1 MSLFK
6 KLYLTD
12 RIFYCLGGIVLLLF
26 VSFILNPIFYL
37 AIFFLISLAVILGVD
52 IFLLFR
58 TENIEITREIAP
70 VFSLGDQNK
79 VCLTVK
85 NKTNSNLKI
94 KIIDEIPY
102 QFNERDFSISI
113 DLNKLKTEEVTYYM
127 LPTMRGEYVFGN
139 LHVFIQTKIGL
150 ALKKESTSSE
160 KSVAVYPSV
169 IQMKQQEL
177 AALKHPSFT
186 QGDKTNKKIGRSYEF
201 DQIKNYID
209 GDDTRNINWKA
220 TSTLNKLM
228 VNHYEDERSQQ
239 IYSIIDK
246 SRVMKMPFN
255 GLTLVDYAINSTL
268 AFSNIVL
275 KKQDKA
281 GVISFSKNVDTIL
294 KADRSTLQL
303 KKIMYSLYKE
313 KYDYSEANYDALYA
327 SIRKT
332 ISNRSL
338 IFLYTN
344 FDSIYAVERNIKALK
359 MINKYHVLIVVF
371 FENTELETYSKIPA
385 TSLLE
390 IYQKT
395 MAKKSTLEKMQIIKE
410 LRMHGIHAIKS
421 APEKLSTNAINK
433 YLELKSSGY
442 L

>member
-1 MSLFK
+1 MSLYK
-6 KLYLTD
+6 NLYLTD
-12 RIFYCLGGIVLLLF
+12 RIFYFLGGIIFLF
-26 VSFILNPIFYL
+26 FLSFLIHPLFYL
-37 AIFFLISLAVILGVD
+37 AIILLAFCVILLSLD
-52 IFLLFR
+52 IYILFKNS
-58 TENIEITREIAP
+58 NINIHRDLAS
-70 VFSLGDQNK
+70 VFSLGDKNK
-79 VCLTVK
+79 VSLTLE
-85 NKTNSNLKI
+85 NKTRYNLNI

-102 QFNERDFSISI
+102 QFIERDFSIQMMI
-113 DLNKLKTEEVTYYM
+113 NKLQSEVITYYM
-127 LPTMRGEYVFGN
+127 SPKIRGEYFFGN
-139 LHVFIQTKIGL
+139 IHVFIQTRFGL
-150 ALKKESTSSE
+150 AVKKETTVCERSI
-160 KSVAVYPSV
+160 AVYPS
-169 IQMKQQEL
+169 IILMKQQEL

-186 QGDKTNKKIGRSYEF
+186 QGDKTNKKMGRSYEF
-201 DQIKNYID
+201 DQIKNYVD

-220 TSTLNKLM
+220 TSTLNKVM

-246 SRVMKMPFN
+246 SRVMKMPFH

-281 GVISFSKNVDTIL
+281 GLITFSKKVDTTL
-294 KADRSTLQL
+294 KADWGGLHL

-313 KYDYSEANYDALYA
+313 KYDYSEANYEALYS

-344 FDSIYAVERNIKALK
+344 FDSIYALERNIKVLK
-359 MINKYHVLIVVF
+359 MINKYHALIIVF
-371 FENTELETYSKIPA
+371 FENTELDAYSKSPA
-385 TSLLE
+385 SSVLE

-395 MAKKSTLEKMQIIKE
+395 IAKKSALEKSQIIKE
-410 LRMHGIHAIKS
+410 LRTHGIHAIKS
-421 APEKLSTNAINK
+421 APEHLSTKTINK
-433 YLELKSSGY
+433 YLELKSNGF

>member
-1 MSLFK
+1 MLFK
-6 KLYLTD
+6 NLYLTD
-12 RIFYCLGGIVLLLF
+12 RIFYCFGSIIFLF
-26 VSFILNPIFYL
+26 FLSFLMHPLFYL
-37 AIFFLISLAVILGVD
+37 AIVLLAICVVMLSIDVYIL
-52 IFLLFR
+52 FKNP
-58 TENIEITREIAP
+58 NITIYRDTAS
-70 VFSLGDQNK
+70 VYSLGDQNK
-79 VCLTVK
+79 VSLTL
-85 NKTNSNLKI
+85 NNQSNRRLKV

-102 QFNERDFSISI
+102 QFNERDFSIPIIINGSQ
-113 DLNKLKTEEVTYYM
+113 TELVVYYM
-127 LPTMRGEYVFGN
+127 VPKIRGEYLFGN
-139 LHVFIQTKIGL
+139 IHTFIQTKFGL
-150 ALKKESTSSE
+150 AVKKETTLAE
-160 KSVAVYPSV
+160 KNIAVYPSI

-201 DQIKNYID
+201 DQIKHYVD
-209 GDDTRNINWKA
+209 GDDTRSINWKA
-220 TSTLNKLM
+220 TSTLNKIM

-246 SRVMKMPFN
+246 SRIMKMPFN

-281 GVISFSKNVDTIL
+281 GLISFSKKVDTTL
-294 KADRSTLQL
+294 KADRGGIHL

-313 KYDYSEANYDALYA
+313 KYDYSEANYEALYY

-344 FDSIYAVERNIKALK
+344 FDSIYALERNIKILK
-359 MINKYHVLIVVF
+359 MINKYHALIIVF
-371 FENTELETYSKIPA
+371 FENTELDAFSKAPA
-385 TSLLE
+385 SSVLE

-395 MAKKSTLEKMQIIKE
+395 MAKKNALEKSQIIKE
-410 LRMHGIHAIKS
+410 LKIHGINAIKS
-421 APEKLSTNAINK
+421 APEHLSTKTINK
-433 YLELKSSGY
+433 YLELKSSGF

>member
-6 KLYLTD
+6 RLYLTD
-12 RIFYCLGGIVLLLF
+12 RVFYILGGIIFLFFLSFLLHPVYYLALVLLFAFALMLGIDM
-26 VSFILNPIFYL
+26 FILFKHNHIQ
-37 AIFFLISLAVILGVD
+37 IH
-52 IFLLFR
+52 
-58 TENIEITREIAP
+58 RELNS
-70 VFSLGDQNK
+70 VFSLGDLNK
-79 VCLTVK
+79 VKLTLK
-85 NKTNSNLKI
+85 NISNRKLYL

-102 QFNERDFSISI
+102 QFNERDFSILI
-113 DLNKLKTEEVTYYM
+113 TIAENKTEMVSYDM
-127 LPTMRGEYVFGN
+127 SPKIRGEYLFGN
-139 LHVFIQTKIGL
+139 IHVFIRTQFGL
-150 ALKKESTSSE
+150 VLKKETTEAE

-169 IQMKQQEL
+169 ILMKKEEL
-177 AALKHPSFT
+177 ASLKHPSFT
-186 QGDKTNKKIGRSYEF
+186 QGDKTNKKLGRSYEF
-201 DQIKNYID
+201 DQIKHYVD

-220 TSTLNKLM
+220 TSTLNKIM

-239 IYSIIDK
+239 VYSIIDK
-246 SRVMKMPFN
+246 SRIMKMPFN

-281 GVISFSKNVDTIL
+281 GLIAFSKKVDTTL
-294 KADRSTLQL
+294 KADRGGLHL

-313 KYDYSEANYDALYA
+313 KYDYSEANYEALYS

-344 FDSIYAVERNIKALK
+344 FDSIYALERNIKILK
-359 MINKYHVLIVVF
+359 MINKYHALIVVF
-371 FENTELETYSKIPA
+371 FENTELDAYSKVPA
-385 TSLLE
+385 TSVLE

-395 MAKKSTLEKMQIIKE
+395 MAKKNALEKSQIIKE
-410 LRMHGIHAIKS
+410 LRMHGIQAIKT
-421 APEKLSTNAINK
+421 APESLSTKTINK
-433 YLELKSSGY
+433 YLELKSSGF

>member
-6 KLYLTD
+6 HLYLTD
-12 RIFYCLGGIVLLLF
+12 RIFYFLGSIIFLF
-26 VSFILNPIFYL
+26 FISFLFNPVYYL
-37 AIFFLISLAVILGVD
+37 AV
-52 IFLLFR
+52 FLLFACVLMLCVDVFILFKN
-58 TENIEITREIAP
+58 TNVSIQRELSS
-70 VFSLGDQNK
+70 VFSLGDANK
-79 VCLTVK
+79 VTLTLV
-85 NKTNSNLKI
+85 NNTNRKLNI

-102 QFNERDFSISI
+102 QFNERDFSILI
-113 DLNKLKTEEVTYYM
+113 TINENKTEIVTYDM
-127 LPTMRGEYVFGN
+127 SPKIRGEYLFGN
-139 LHVFIQTKIGL
+139 IHVFISTQFGL
-150 ALKKESTSSE
+150 AVKKETTLAE
-160 KSVAVYPSV
+160 KNIAVYPS
-169 IQMKQQEL
+169 IILMKQQEL

-186 QGDKTNKKIGRSYEF
+186 QGDKTNKKLGRSYEF
-201 DQIKNYID
+201 DQIKNYVD

-220 TSTLNKLM
+220 TSTLNKIM

-246 SRVMKMPFN
+246 SRIMKMPFN

-281 GVISFSKNVDTIL
+281 GLISFSKKVDTTL
-294 KADRSTLQL
+294 KADRGGLHL

-313 KYDYSEANYDALYA
+313 KYDYSEANYEALYS
-327 SIRKT
+327 SIRRT

-344 FDSIYAVERNIKALK
+344 FDSIYALERNIKILK
-359 MINKYHVLIVVF
+359 MINKYHALIIVF
-371 FENTELETYSKIPA
+371 FENTELEAYSKMPA
-385 TSLLE
+385 SSVLE

-395 MAKKSTLEKMQIIKE
+395 MGKKNSLEKSQIIKE

-421 APEKLSTNAINK
+421 APEHLSTKTINK
-433 YLELKSSGY
+433 YLELKSSGF

>member
-1 MSLFK
+1 MSPIK
-6 KLYLTD
+6 NLYLTD
-12 RIFYCLGGIVLLLF
+12 RIFYCLGSIIFLF
-26 VSFILNPIFYL
+26 FLSFLIHPLFYL
-37 AIFFLISLAVILGVD
+37 AVALLIACIIILSID
-52 IFLLFR
+52 IFILFKN
-58 TENIEITREIAP
+58 TNISIHRESAS

-79 VCLTVK
+79 VSLTLQ
-85 NKTNSNLKI
+85 NKINRVLML

-102 QFNERDFSISI
+102 QFNERDFSILFVI
-113 DLNKLKTEEVTYYM
+113 NAEKTESVTYHM
-127 LPTMRGEYVFGN
+127 SPKIRGEYLFGN
-139 LHVFIQTKIGL
+139 IHVFIQTKIGL
-150 ALKKESTSSE
+150 AVKKETTAAE
-160 KSVAVYPSV
+160 KRIAVYPSI

-201 DQIKNYID
+201 DQIKNYVD

-228 VNHYEDERSQQ
+228 VNHFEDERSQQ
-239 IYSIIDK
+239 VYSIIDK
-246 SRVMKMPFN
+246 SRVMKMPFDN
-255 GLTLVDYAINSTL
+255 LTLVDYAINSTL

-281 GVISFSKNVDTIL
+281 GLISFSKKVDTTL
-294 KADRSTLQL
+294 KADRGGLHL
-303 KKIMYSLYKE
+303 KIIMYSLYKE
-313 KYDYSEANYDALYA
+313 KYDYSEANYEALYS

-344 FDSIYAVERNIKALK
+344 FDSIYALERNMKVLK
-359 MINKYHVLIVVF
+359 MINRYHALIIVF
-371 FENTELETYSKIPA
+371 FENTELDTYSKAPA
-385 TSLLE
+385 SSVLE

-395 MAKKSTLEKMQIIKE
+395 MAKKNALEKSQIIKE

-421 APEKLSTNAINK
+421 APEHLSAKTINK
-433 YLELKSSGY
+433 YLELKSTGF

>member
-1 MSLFK
+1 MTLFK
-6 KLYLTD
+6 NLYLTD
-12 RIFYCLGGIVLLLF
+12 RVFYVLGGTIFLF
-26 VSFILNPIFYL
+26 FLSFLIHPLFYL
-37 AIFFLISLAVILGVD
+37 AIALLSSCFILLSLDVY
-52 IFLLFR
+52 LLFKNV
-58 TENIEITREIAP
+58 NIEISRSLQS
-70 VFSLGDQNK
+70 VFSLGDNNK
-79 VCLTVK
+79 VTLILVNNANRK
-85 NKTNSNLKI
+85 FNI

-102 QFNERDFSISI
+102 QFEERDFSISLTI
-113 DLNKLKTEEVTYYM
+113 NKLQKEIIIYNMAPKT
-127 LPTMRGEYVFGN
+127 RGEYSFGDI
-139 LHVFIQTKIGL
+139 HVYIQTVIGL
-150 ALKKESTSSE
+150 AMKKETSPS
-160 KSVAVYPSV
+160 KKNIIVYPSL
-169 IQMKQQEL
+169 IQMRQQEL

-201 DQIKNYID
+201 DQIKNYVD

-220 TSTLNKLM
+220 SSTLNKIM

-281 GVISFSKNVDTIL
+281 GLISFSKKVDTTL
-294 KADRSTLQL
+294 KADRGGTHL
-303 KKIMYSLYKE
+303 KKIMYALYKE
-313 KYDYSEANYDALYA
+313 KYDYTEANYEALYS

-332 ISNRSL
+332 INNRSL

-344 FDSIYAVERNIKALK
+344 FDSIYALERNIKVLK
-359 MINKYHVLIVVF
+359 MINKYHVLIIVF
-371 FENTELETYSKIPA
+371 FDNTELDAYSKSPA
-385 TSLLE
+385 SSALE

-395 MAKKSTLEKMQIIKE
+395 IAKKSDLEKFQIIKE
-410 LRMHGIHAIKS
+410 LRRNGIHAIKS
-421 APEKLSTNAINK
+421 APEQLSAKTINK
-433 YLELKSSGY
+433 YLELKSTGF

>member
-1 MSLFK
+1 MPLFK
-6 KLYLTD
+6 NLYLTD
-12 RIFYCLGGIVLLLF
+12 RIFYCLGGIIFLF
-26 VSFILNPIFYL
+26 FLSFLIQPLFYL
-37 AIFFLISLAVILGVD
+37 PVTLLAVCIVVLCIDIYIL
-52 IFLLFR
+52 FKNS
-58 TENIEITREIAP
+58 NINISRETTS

-79 VCLTVK
+79 VSLTLE
-85 NKTNSNLKI
+85 NKTNRRLTV

-102 QFNERDFSISI
+102 QFNERDFSIPI
-113 DLNKLKTEEVTYYM
+113 VINAEQTELVTYYM
-127 LPTMRGEYVFGN
+127 SPKIRGEYLFGN
-139 LHVFIQTKIGL
+139 IHVFIQTKFGL
-150 ALKKESTSSE
+150 AVKKETTAAE
-160 KSVAVYPSV
+160 KSIAVYPSI

-201 DQIKNYID
+201 DQIKNYVD

-239 IYSIIDK
+239 VYSIIDK

-281 GVISFSKNVDTIL
+281 GLISFSKKVDSTL
-294 KADRSTLQL
+294 KADRGGLHL

-313 KYDYSEANYDALYA
+313 KYDYSEANYEALYS

-344 FDSIYAVERNIKALK
+344 FDSIYALERNIKVLK
-359 MINKYHVLIVVF
+359 MINKYHALIIVF
-371 FENTELETYSKIPA
+371 FENTELDSYSKAPA
-385 TSLLE
+385 SSVLE

-395 MAKKSTLEKMQIIKE
+395 MAKKNALEKSQIIKE
-410 LRMHGIHAIKS
+410 LRTHGIHAIKS
-421 APEKLSTNAINK
+421 APENLSTKTINK
-433 YLELKSSGY
+433 YLELKSSGF

>member
-6 KLYLTD
+6 NLYLTD
-12 RIFYCLGGIVLLLF
+12 RIFYCLGGIVFICFFSFLF
-26 VSFILNPIFYL
+26 HPLFYV
-37 AIFFLISLAVILGVD
+37 AIVLLISCVILLGVD
-52 IFLLFR
+52 IFVLFKN
-58 TENIEITREIAP
+58 TNIKIHRDLASI
-70 VFSLGDQNK
+70 FSLGEQNK
-79 VCLTVK
+79 VSLTVV
-85 NKTNSNLKI
+85 NNANLNFNL

-102 QFNERDFSISI
+102 QFNERDFSIQILMSQ
-113 DLNKLKTEEVTYYM
+113 LQTEIVTYHM
-127 LPTMRGEYVFGN
+127 SPKIRGEYFFGN
-139 LHVFIQTKIGL
+139 LHVFIQTKLGL
-150 ALKKESTSSE
+150 VAKKETTLCE
-160 KSVAVYPSV
+160 KSIAVYPS
-169 IQMKQQEL
+169 IILMRQQEL

-186 QGDKTNKKIGRSYEF
+186 QGDKINKKIGRSYEF
-201 DQIKNYID
+201 NQIKNYVD

-220 TSTLNKLM
+220 TSTLNKIM

-281 GVISFSKNVDTIL
+281 GLISFSKNVDTTL
-294 KADRSTLQL
+294 KADRGGLHL
-303 KKIMYSLYKE
+303 KKIMYALYKE
-313 KYDYSEANYDALYA
+313 KYDYSEANYEALYS

-332 ISNRSL
+332 INHRSL

-344 FDSIYAVERNIKALK
+344 FDSIYALERNLKVLK
-359 MINKYHVLIVVF
+359 MINKYHALIIVF
-371 FENTELETYSKIPA
+371 FENTELDAYSKSPA
-385 TSLLE
+385 SSVLE

-395 MAKKSTLEKMQIIKE
+395 IAKKNALEKSQIIKE

-421 APEKLSTNAINK
+421 APEHLSTKTVNK
-433 YLELKSSGY
+433 YLELKSAGF

>member
-6 KLYLTD
+6 NLYLTD
-12 RIFYCLGGIVLLLF
+12 RIFYFLGGI
-26 VSFILNPIFYL
+26 
-37 AIFFLISLAVILGVD
+37 
-52 IFLLFR
+52 IFLLFLSFLFNPLFYIAL
-58 TENIEITREIAP
+58 TLLAVCFIMLCIDIYLLFKNTNISINREMAS

-79 VCLTVK
+79 VNVTIE
-85 NKTNSNLKI
+85 NKSNRRFMLKV
-94 KIIDEIPY
+94 IDEIPY
-102 QFNERDFSISI
+102 QFNERDFSIPLSI
-113 DLNKLKTEEVTYYM
+113 SGLQTELVTYYM
-127 LPTMRGEYVFGN
+127 CPNIRGEYVFGSI
-139 LHVFIQTKIGL
+139 HAFIQTGFGL
-150 ALKKESTSSE
+150 AMKKETTE
-160 KSVAVYPSV
+160 AQKSIAVYPSI

-201 DQIKNYID
+201 DQIKHYVD

-220 TSTLNKLM
+220 TSTLNKIM

-281 GVISFSKNVDTIL
+281 GLITFSKKVDTAL
-294 KADRSTLQL
+294 KADRSGLHL
-303 KKIMYSLYKE
+303 KKIMYALYKE
-313 KYDYSEANYDALYA
+313 KYDYSEANYEALYS
-327 SIRKT
+327 SIRKN

-344 FDSIYAVERNIKALK
+344 FDSIYALERNMKILK
-359 MINKYHVLIVVF
+359 MINKYHALIVVF
-371 FENTELETYSKIPA
+371 FENTELDAFAKSPA
-385 TSLLE
+385 SSVLE
-390 IYQKT
+390 IYQRT
-395 MAKKSTLEKMQIIKE
+395 MAKKNALEKSQIIKE
-410 LRMHGIHAIKS
+410 LKMHGIFAIKS
-421 APEKLSTNAINK
+421 APEKLSTNTINK
-433 YLELKSSGY
+433 YLELKSSGF